1 LEIIGRPSVPVRLI
15 IEYEINNITLIKIDL
30 KQYNSSPST
39 ETFLLARRCS
49 VEHKA
54 DETVWTLSLHPA
66 PLPPGPSSSLPIIHS
81 PVLLLEERMYQG
93 ARTGESWESS

>member
-30 KQYNSSPST
+30 KQYKSSPST

-66 PLPPGPSSSLPIIHS
+66 PSLQDPPLPCPSFTPQFSFW
-81 PVLLLEERMYQG
+81 RNG
-93 ARTGESWESS
+93 CTK